1 MYYSSIGRQRDARAG
16 SRRLQVVITNCGW
29 LLLVPAVNVT
39 RELVLTRNRSVA
51 CNEGLGYSKKKNED
65 TYVAV

>member
-1 MYYSSIGRQRDARAG
+1 MYYSSVGRQRDAQAC
-16 SRRLQVVITNCGW
+16 SRQLQVVITNCGW

-39 RELVLTRNRSVA
+39 RELVLARNRSVA
-51 CNEGLGYSKKKNED
+51 CDEGLGIHTKNEG

>member
-1 MYYSSIGRQRDARAG
+1 MYYSSIGRQRDARAC

-39 RELVLTRNRSVA
+39 RELVLARNRSVA
-51 CNEGLGYSKKKNED
+51 CNEGLGFRQKKK
-65 TYVAV
+65 TRTRM